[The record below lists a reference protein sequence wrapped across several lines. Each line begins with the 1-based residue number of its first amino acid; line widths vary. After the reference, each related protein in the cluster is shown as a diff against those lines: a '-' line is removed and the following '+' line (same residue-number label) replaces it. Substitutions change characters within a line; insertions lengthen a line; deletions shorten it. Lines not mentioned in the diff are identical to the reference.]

1 MECVLND
8 PKHYSLLKDWKVT
21 DEIEIVLHF
30 HDPEFSVGSKKTYF
44 PTSKSAFEIWIF

>member
-30 HDPEFSVGSKKTYF
+30 HDPEFSVGSKKRI
-44 PTSKSAFEIWIF
+44 SQQANQLLKSGSF